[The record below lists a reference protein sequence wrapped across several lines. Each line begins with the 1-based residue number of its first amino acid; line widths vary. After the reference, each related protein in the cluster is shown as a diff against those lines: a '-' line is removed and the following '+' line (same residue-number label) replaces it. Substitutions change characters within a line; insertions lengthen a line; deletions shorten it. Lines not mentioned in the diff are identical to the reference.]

1 MGVRAGRCPGFNLR
15 DFFFANSNSNITFG
29 SETFRYFNSSE
40 DDLNI
45 VCMASFII
53 TKIMAK
59 LLHEISKFSDIISYH
74 RGQKHGMIV
83 MKVKLLDTGHILIL

>member
-1 MGVRAGRCPGFNLR
+1 MSDPYFSSFKLR
-15 DFFFANSNSNITFG
+15 DFFFANSDFNITFG
-29 SETFRYFNSSE
+29 FETFRPFN
-40 DDLNI
+40 LNI
-45 VCMASFII
+45 LCMASFIS

-59 LLHEISKFSDIISYH
+59 LLHEISKFSDIVRYH